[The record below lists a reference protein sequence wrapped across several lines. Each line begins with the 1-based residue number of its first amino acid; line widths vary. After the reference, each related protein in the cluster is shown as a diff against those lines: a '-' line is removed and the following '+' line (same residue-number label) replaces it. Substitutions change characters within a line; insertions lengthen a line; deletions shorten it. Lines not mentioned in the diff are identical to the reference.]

1 MTANPLHSKLNEF
14 IHKYYLNRGLRG
26 LLLGLSILLAY
37 FLLATVIE
45 YFGHFNTGFR
55 TVLFYLFVALL
66 LWVIFKG
73 VIDPYLRIKG
83 LLKAISQEDAAR
95 MIGQHFPEIQDKL
108 LNTLQLQA
116 HDQPNELLL
125 ASIDQ
130 RIKALQPFVF
140 VKVIDLPASIK
151 RYGRLTLLPLV
162 AIALLLVFQS
172 HIITKSTERL
182 LAHDQY
188 FAKEA
193 PYSFE
198 LLSSDLTILKHQDFE
213 IKVELKGK
221 SLPSLLYVVIDG
233 HLIKMEQ
240 LGLTTYSYKLLNV
253 TAPHDFEFSD
263 GEFSSERYHLQ
274 VMPNPTVQSFEV
286 VLDYPSYTLKT
297 DEALKNIGD
306 LTLPKGTKV
315 SWRIN
320 AVDAE
325 GIKWFGFG
333 PAKQL
338 SVQNNQIVHT
348 ETVLKST
355 QYTWLLTN
363 AQSQS
368 KDSVHYQIQVIEDR
382 HPGIVAEQTQDSI
395 NPFLYYFYG
404 KADDD
409 YGLSNLYFV
418 YQSKSQPIKQYL
430 PVKMGH
436 SSDEIFYYFVDFKT
450 LKSQL
455 DTDLDNYEYY
465 FEVWDNDAVNGKKS
479 SKSKVFA
486 MSTPSQEAL
495 RADAE
500 NGHKALKKSMQNT
513 LQELKNQQK
522 QSAELQKE
530 LSENQQLNWQ
540 QEQKLK
546 AFIEQQKQL
555 EKQIE
560 AIKKEQKQLNDKQNQ
575 LSPLDQELLDKQKA
589 LEKLMNEVLSP
600 EMKQMLK
607 KLEDLIKQQNKDAI
621 QQELNKMN
629 QANEDLK
636 KQLDR
641 NLEQF
646 KQFELEKRMN
656 EHVDALKQLSEQQ
669 KALQQKTA
677 DKTADKS
684 ALAEE
689 QKKINDAFESLKQ
702 EIQKTMEKNQNLESP
717 LPLDATQKDQE
728 SIQNELKE
736 SAEGIDKK
744 QNKKASQH
752 QQSAADQMDQLAQK
766 MKKNIEQSKD
776 QQDAEDYYTLR
787 QLLENLIELSQE
799 QEALMDQIKSL
810 GGYSPKFVE
819 LSAKQRQLKDIAE
832 SVEDSLI
839 TLSKRQVQIKS
850 VVTKEMSQINYNMDE
865 AIAQFAK
872 VQIPLGLA
880 KQQYVMTGFN
890 NLAVMLSESLKRMQ
904 EDMKQKQSKSD
915 KQCQKP
921 GQKPGK
927 PGDKGK
933 PKMGGIKS
941 LQDQI
946 NQQMQQMQ
954 KAQQQGQQ
962 PGSEQFAKIAAQ
974 QEALRRE
981 VERLQKQL
989 KEEGNGSALGD
1000 LDQTKKLMEQ
1010 QEKDLVNKQLSPET
1024 MRRVKDIESRLLE
1037 HEKAEREKDTDNQRE
1052 AEQAEAIDNQMP
1064 PAMKAY
1070 LEKKAKE
1077 MELIKSVPVQLNPYY
1092 KDRVRAYF
1100 NQLGI

>member
-1 MTANPLHSKLNEF
+1 MQANPLQIKLNEF
-14 IHKYYLNRGLRG
+14 IRKFYLNKGLRG
-26 LLLGLSILLAY
+26 LLLGLGILMAY
-37 FLLATVIE
+37 FLVAAVLE
-45 YFGHFNTGFR
+45 YFGHFDTGFR
-55 TVLFYLFVALL
+55 TFLFYVFIALML
-66 LWVIFKG
+66 LVVFKG
-73 VIDPYLRIKG
+73 VLDPFLRIKG
-83 LLKAISQEDAAR
+83 YLKSISHQEAAI

-108 LNTLQLQA
+108 LNTLQLQTQ
-116 HDQPNELLL
+116 DQQNELLM

-130 RIKALQPFVF
+130 RIKAMNAFVF
-140 VKVIDLPASIK
+140 AKVIDLPASFK
-151 RYGRLTLLPLV
+151 RYGRLAALPLG
-162 AIALLLVFQS
+162 AILLLLIFQS
-172 HIITKSTERL
+172 HIITKSAERL

-193 PYSFE
+193 PYTIE
-198 LLSSDLTILKHQDFE
+198 LLNKSLEVLKHQDLE
-213 IKVELKGK
+213 LQIRLKG
-221 SLPSLLYVVIDG
+221 SALPSLLYIMLDG

-240 LGLTTYSYKLLNV
+240 MTLSSYSYKLLNV
-253 TAPHDFEFSD
+253 TASHDIQFTD
-263 GEFSSERYHLQ
+263 GEFTSQVYHLN
-274 VMPNPTVQSFEV
+274 VSPNPNIRSFEV
-286 VLDYPSYTLKT
+286 QLDYPAYTAKS
-297 DEALKNIGD
+297 DEVLKNIGD

-315 SWRIN
+315 TWKIHS
-320 AVDAE
+320 VDAE
-325 GIKWFGFG
+325 GLKCFGLGADKHFEIK
-333 PAKQL
+333 
-338 SVQNNQIVHT
+338 QNELQYT
-348 ETVLKST
+348 ETILKPS

-363 AQSQS
+363 RSSQS
-368 KDSVHYQIQVIEDR
+368 NDSVHYQIQVVEDR

-395 NPFLYYFYG
+395 NPFVFYFYG

-409 YGLSNLYFV
+409 YGLSHMQFV
-418 YQSKSQPIKQYL
+418 YSSKSQLVKQYL
-430 PVKMGH
+430 PVKIGH
-436 SSDEIFYYFVDFKT
+436 STDEIFYYMVDFRR
-450 LKSQL
+450 LIQSNQ
-455 DTDLDNYEYY
+455 TDLESFEYY

-479 SKSKVFA
+479 SKSSVFA
-486 MSTPSQEAL
+486 IKTPSQDEL

-500 NGHKALKKSMQNT
+500 NGHKALKKNIQNAV
-513 LQELKNQQK
+513 QDIKEQQK
-522 QSAELQKE
+522 QSADLQKE
-530 LSENQQLNWQ
+530 LSETNQLNWQ

-546 AFIEQQKQL
+546 SLLDQQKKLEKQL
-555 EKQIE
+555 E
-560 AIKKEQKQLNDKQNQ
+560 ALKKEQKQLNEQQNQ

-589 LEKLMNEVLSP
+589 LEKLMQEVLSP

-607 KLEDLIKQQNKDAI
+607 KLEDLLKQQNKEAI
-621 QQELNKMN
+621 QQALNKMN
-629 QANEDLK
+629 QANDDIK

-677 DKTADKS
+677 EKSADKTTLGA
-684 ALAEE
+684 E
-689 QKKINDAFESLKQ
+689 QKKINDAFESLQK
-702 EIQKTMEKNQNLESP
+702 EIQKTIEKNQDLESP
-717 LPLDATQKDQE
+717 MPLDEGKQE
-728 SIQNELKE
+728 QQTIQNELQE
-736 SAEGIDKK
+736 SASSIDKK
-744 QNKKASQH
+744 QNKKAADH
-752 QQSAADQMDQLAQK
+752 QQSAAEQMDQLAQK
-766 MKKNIEQSKD
+766 MKKNLEQSKD

-799 QEALMDQIKSL
+799 QEALMAQIKTL

-839 TLSKRQVQIKS
+839 ALSKRQIQIKS
-850 VVTKEMSQINYNMDE
+850 MVTKEMAQINYNMDE
-865 AIAQFAK
+865 AISQFAK
-872 VQIPLGLA
+872 VQMSLGLA

-981 VERLQKQL
+981 VERLQKML

-1010 QEKDLVNKQLSPET
+1010 QEKDLVNKQLTTET

-1052 AEQAEAIDNQMP
+1052 AEQAEAIDNEMP
-1064 PAMKAY
+1064 PAMKQY

-1077 MELIKSVPVQLNPYY
+1077 MEMIKQVPVQLNPYY
-1092 KDRVRAYF
+1092 KEKVRAYF
-1100 NQLGI
+1100 NQLGV